1 MLAHYHAQTWNGA
14 ELARAL
20 GVSESTVRRYLDL
33 LTGVFMLRQLPPWF
47 ENLSKR
53 QVKAPKL
60 YLRDSGILHLLLEIP
75 DEATLLGHPRL
86 GASFEGFLIESL
98 LDHLRTDPG
107 QAFFWRTQ
115 RGAEL
120 DLLVVRG
127 RERLGFEVKYTSAPG
142 LTPSMR
148 TALTDLKLD
157 RLDVLHAG
165 KDTYPLAPRVRAVA
179 LCRLLR
185 DVSP

>member
-1 MLAHYHAQTWNGA
+1 M
-14 ELARAL
+14 
-20 GVSESTVRRYLDL
+20 VRL
-33 LTGVFMLRQLPPWF
+33 LPPWF

-75 DEATLLGHPRL
+75 DAPTLSGHMRL
-86 GASFEGFLIESL
+86 GASFEGFVIEGL
-98 LDHLRTDPG
+98 LDHLRAEPG

-115 RGAEL
+115 RGTEL

-127 RERLGFEVKYTSAPG
+127 RERLGFEVKYTSAPS
-142 LTPSMR
+142 LTPSMS
-148 TALTDLKLD
+148 TALADLKLD

-165 KDTYPLAPRVRAVA
+165 KDTFALGPRVRAVA
-179 LCRLLR
+179 LSRMLR
-185 DVSP
+185 DVPR